1 MRTGAMV
8 IALFASA
15 LVAFAQGKGKGHAN
29 KEEAPPRSASPV
41 SVAVVFTET
50 DRQII
55 REWVREVG
63 PRGLPPGLAK
73 RGELPPGLQKHLR
86 KGGTLPPGLQ
96 KRISPFPEPL
106 VKRLPPLPPG
116 CGCERVFLEG
126 RALIIVRATHAILD
140 LINLF

>member
-1 MRTGAMV
+1 MKAGPVAVALLAGATF
-8 IALFASA
+8 AL
-15 LVAFAQGKGKGHAN
+15 AQGKGKGHAG
-29 KEEAPPRSASPV
+29 KAGEPPRGAPAAAV
-41 SVAVVFTET
+41 TVVFSDT

-55 REWVREVG
+55 REWIREVG

-73 RGELPPGLQKHLR
+73 REELPPGLQKHLR

-116 CGCERVFLEG
+116 CGCDRVFLNG
-126 RALIIVRATHAILD
+126 KALIILRATHAILD
-140 LINLF
+140 VISLF